1 MCQAA
6 GNAAAR
12 IEGKFHISWKC
23 HFCFWDLWW
32 PNDPCCD
39 IVWYI
44 CSLVVSIHLIGNQHP
59 ISVVSIFL
67 WLNNWTY
74 NLFETFWNHQRDSL
88 MGYASILHC
97 TSLHACSRFLPGDLS
112 QWSAVKCD
120 RLPWKVVWGCMPVPW
135 VFFLITS
142 SIPGNLEPPSSFS
155 SSCVGQGLSS
165 ESLINCTDS
174 LLESICLNSWSEEKG
189 PLTLTA
195 TGVGNPEPPMPSF
208 ESIQYKLMWHV
219 HLLSRSEAIVSKKL
233 ILPAVAQQQ
242 QAPRGSEQLQK
253 PALAMLEKLDA
264 LGQHSGTTLHSHSPT
279 IGTRNTWIHGKK
291 ACWIL
296 DMSSL
301 PNRNK
306 PQLLLLSL
314 SYVYMSRCTTCWR
327 Y

>member
-1 MCQAA
+1 
-6 GNAAAR
+6 
-12 IEGKFHISWKC
+12 
-23 HFCFWDLWW
+23 
-32 PNDPCCD
+32 
-39 IVWYI
+39 
-44 CSLVVSIHLIGNQHP
+44 
-59 ISVVSIFL
+59 
-67 WLNNWTY
+67 
-74 NLFETFWNHQRDSL
+74 

-291 ACWIL
+291 PAGFWICLHFRTATNHSCFSWAYLTSICL
-296 DMSSL
+296 DAPPVDGTSWATFSIRSRTTLTSSYSGTSSL
-301 PNRNK
+301 RKKPNGTGESN
-306 PQLLLLSL
+306 
-314 SYVYMSRCTTCWR
+314 SRAYFACARTCKGCKWVQHR
-327 Y
+327 PGEAQMKHDETASKHK